1 MKPPA
6 EMKVRDVMSTEPV
19 TIGPEDNLME
29 VLQAMRR
36 HHCRRLPV
44 VLDGRLIGIVAEGD
58 VKRAEPS
65 MLQTSQEEFDQLMEL
80 TTVSQIMIRDPITT
94 TEDAPLVDAVRT
106 LHETKF
112 GALPVVRDGAIVGI
126 VTDNDLLRV
135 FREILEP
142 GD

>member
-1 MKPPA
+1 MKA
-6 EMKVRDVMSTEPV
+6 LKELKVADVMSSEPV

-29 VLQAMRR
+29 ALQTMRR
-36 HHCRRLPV
+36 QHCRRLPV

-80 TTVSQIMIRDPITT
+80 TSVSQIMIRDPITIS
-94 TEDAPLVDAVRT
+94 EGAPLVDAVRI
-106 LHETKF
+106 LHDTKY
-112 GALPVVRDGAIVGI
+112 GALPVLRDDHVVGI
-126 VTDNDLLRV
+126 VTDNDVLRV
-135 FREILEP
+135 LREALEQ

>member
-6 EMKVRDVMSTEPV
+6 EIKVRDVMSTEPA
-19 TIGPEDNLME
+19 TIGPEDSLME
-29 VLQAMRR
+29 VLHTMRR

-44 VLDGRLIGIVAEGD
+44 ILDGRLIGIVAEGD

-80 TTVSQIMIRDPITT
+80 TTVSQIMIRDPITISG
-94 TEDAPLVDAVRT
+94 DAPLVDAVRT
-106 LHETKF
+106 LYETKF
-112 GALPVVRDGAIVGI
+112 GALPVVEGDAVVGI

-135 FREILEP
+135 FREVLEQ
-142 GD
+142 GG

>member
-1 MKPPA
+1 
-6 EMKVRDVMSTEPV
+6 MSTDPT

-29 VLQAMRR
+29 VLQTMRR

-44 VLDGRLIGIVAEGD
+44 VLDGRLIGIIAEGD

-80 TTVSQIMIRDPITT
+80 TTVSQIMIRDPITIG
-94 TEDAPLVDAVRT
+94 EDAPLVDAVRL
-106 LHETKF
+106 LHDTKY
-112 GALPVVRDGAIVGI
+112 GALPVLRDGRIVGI

-135 FREILEP
+135 FRELLEQ
-142 GD
+142 GG

>member
-6 EMKVRDVMSTEPV
+6 ALRIRDVMSTDPT

-29 VLQAMRR
+29 VLQTMRR

-44 VLDGRLIGIVAEGD
+44 VLDGRLIGIIAEGD

-80 TTVSQIMIRDPITT
+80 TTVSQIMIRDPITIG
-94 TEDAPLVDAVRT
+94 EDAPLVDAVRL
-106 LHETKF
+106 LHDTKY
-112 GALPVVRDGAIVGI
+112 GALPVLRDGRIVGI

-135 FREILEP
+135 FRELLEQ
-142 GD
+142 GG